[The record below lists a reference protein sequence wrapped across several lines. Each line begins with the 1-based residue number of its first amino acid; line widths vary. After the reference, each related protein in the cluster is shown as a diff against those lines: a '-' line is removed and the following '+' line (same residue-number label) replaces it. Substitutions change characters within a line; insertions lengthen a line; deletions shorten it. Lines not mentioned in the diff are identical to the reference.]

1 MTYVLLFAAM
11 LANTPPAAAAPAG
24 AQPAV
29 AAAPSKDMSAEKK
42 VCRREI
48 PTGSIMPKR
57 FCKTQKEWDDL
68 SASGQD
74 TMKQVKER
82 SSSTMG
88 IPAS

>member
-1 MTYVLLFAAM
+1 MTYALLLAAM

-24 AQPAV
+24 AVPAT
-29 AAAPSKDMSAEKK
+29 AAPAKDMSAVKK

>member
-1 MTYVLLFAAM
+1 MTYVLLLAAM
-11 LANTPPAAAAPAG
+11 LANTPPTVAAPAG
-24 AQPAV
+24 AQPAN
-29 AAAPSKDMSAEKK
+29 AAPSKDMSAEKK